1 MTLSMNSSHRVTQ
14 VRSNTSSIQLCFFYF
29 NLIINFNLLN
39 SLLIS
44 ESEYPVD
51 IEDIEEEP
59 NPKYIVKFLEQN
71 DRPPVDYEY
80 KIVKKKSSRFESPT
94 RKESS
99 FRERSH
105 HPDNDRLRDLFSD
118 SNEKEKNEA
127 LQDRAE
133 NDAEYAL
140 LLSQLWAK
148 YKNNKVHGNIE
159 SAPPGIVKLYKE
171 KVVKKRYPDNWGPI
185 AFKRKR
191 SSDSDIE
198 RPVIPDYEPERTQ
211 APITSDANYNAYD
224 VSDNDKDDDW
234 RDEYAIAFQPLDDTL
249 SDTADEDQYSY
260 ESVQKRF
267 PVTKRSSGPYYNTQ
281 KKRFVQSQNKHNK
294 AKTFRSSA
302 GTDPRIIKDLSKIF
316 GGMEMKSPVKRNVNM
331 EESHETKPPQLIMLS
346 HNHNHTQNATKD
358 DDDSHEQQGHSLHH
372 PGMSGKESEHGHDHI
387 HDHEIHSH
395 DKPIKIKKKSIDWSD
410 YFGIDKRSKKFVHD
424 VNENRLKQQYL
435 DTFNKEV
442 VYPLNSFRRHTNVKR
457 NYVEPN
463 PSEESITQSD
473 DKRNAAEDNTNA
485 KIENLDKNLRNVE
498 DLIVDEALHYSN
510 GEEELDSKEE
520 QEIKEKMLQKLATAY
535 SLEKM
540 RKALKEFKQ
549 SLQTQRTETSQ
560 SSLVPSEISKTK
572 RVAVK
577 KEKVDIRDNEIPALD
592 KVQVKD
598 DDFEAEEGAGHYLNG
613 KIDHQLSEG
622 YMDNSGR
629 HRTPL
634 ASTGKLN
641 FFKIC
646 FLDTLSVN

>member
-1 MTLSMNSSHRVTQ
+1 M
-14 VRSNTSSIQLCFFYF
+14 
-29 NLIINFNLLN
+29 
-39 SLLIS
+39 
-44 ESEYPVD
+44 D

-71 DRPPVDYEY
+71 ERQPVDYEY
-80 KIVKKKSSRFESPT
+80 KIVKKKSSRFESPP

-105 HPDNDRLRDLFSD
+105 HSDNDRLRELFSD
-118 SNEKEKNEA
+118 SNEKDKNEA

-148 YKNNKVHGNIE
+148 YKNNKAHGNIE
-159 SAPPGIVKLYKE
+159 SAPPGVVKLYKE
-171 KVVKKRYPDNWGPI
+171 KIVKKRYPDNWGPI

-198 RPVIPDYEPERTQ
+198 RPVIPDYEPDRRQTP
-211 APITSDANYNAYD
+211 ATSDPNYNAYD
-224 VSDNDKDDDW
+224 VSDDDKNDDW

-267 PVTKRSSGPYYNTQ
+267 PVTKRSSGPYYNIQ

-302 GTDPRIIKDLSKIF
+302 GTDPKIIKDLSKIF
-316 GGMEMKSPVKRNVNM
+316 GEMEMKYPVKRNVNK
-331 EESHETKPPQLIMLS
+331 EESFEPKPPQLIMMT
-346 HNHNHTQNATKD
+346 HNNTHKLNATKEED
-358 DDDSHEQQGHSLHH
+358 NDDSHEQHGHSLHH
-372 PGMSGKESEHGHDHI
+372 PEMSGKESEHGHEHN
-387 HDHEIHSH
+387 HEHEIHSH
-395 DKPIKIKKKSIDWSD
+395 HNHDKPVKIQKKSIDWSD
-410 YFGIDKRSKKFVHD
+410 YFGIDKRSKKFIHD

-442 VYPLNSFRRHTNVKR
+442 VYPLNSFRRHTTVKR
-457 NYVEPN
+457 NYVEPT
-463 PSEESITQSD
+463 PREESVTQSD
-473 DKRNAAEDNTNA
+473 DKRSSAEDDTNA

-498 DLIVDEALHYSN
+498 DLIVDEALHYSDS
-510 GEEELDSKEE
+510 EEELDSKEE
-520 QEIKEKMLQKLATAY
+520 QEMKEKMLQKLATAY

-560 SSLVPSEISKTK
+560 TSLAHSEISKTK

-577 KEKVDIRDNEIPALD
+577 KEKVDIRDNEIPAFD
-592 KVQVKD
+592 KLQDKD

-622 YMDNSGR
+622 YMEGSGK
-629 HRTPL
+629 HRTPMV
-634 ASTGKLN
+634 STGKSKFRN
-641 FFKIC
+641 ISF
-646 FLDTLSVN
+646 S

>member
-1 MTLSMNSSHRVTQ
+1 M
-14 VRSNTSSIQLCFFYF
+14 
-29 NLIINFNLLN
+29 
-39 SLLIS
+39 
-44 ESEYPVD
+44 D

-59 NPKYIVKFLEQN
+59 NPKYIVKLLEQYEA
-71 DRPPVDYEY
+71 PPVDYEF
-80 KIVKKKSSRFESPT
+80 KIVKKKSTHFESPP

-105 HPDNDRLRDLFSD
+105 HPGNDRLRDLFSD
-118 SNEKEKNEA
+118 RKEEDKNEI

-148 YKNNKVHGNIE
+148 YKNNKAHGNIE
-159 SAPPGIVKLYKE
+159 SAPPGVVKLYKE

-198 RPVIPDYEPERTQ
+198 RPNIPDYEPERRQT
-211 APITSDANYNAYD
+211 PVTSDPNYNVYD
-224 VSDNDKDDDW
+224 VSDDDKNDDW

-249 SDTADEDQYSY
+249 SDATDEDQYSY

-316 GGMEMKSPVKRNVNM
+316 GEMEMKYPVKRNVHK
-331 EESHETKPPQLIMLS
+331 EEAHESKPPQLTMLI
-346 HNHNHTQNATKD
+346 HNNTHKLNATKN
-358 DDDSHEQQGHSLHH
+358 DDDSHEQHGHSIHH
-372 PGMSGKESEHGHDHI
+372 PGISGKESEHEHDHS

-395 DKPIKIKKKSIDWSD
+395 HGHDKPMKIKKKSIDWSD
-410 YFGIDKRSKKFVHD
+410 YFGIDKRSKKFVND

-442 VYPLNSFRRHTNVKR
+442 VYPLNSFRRHNNVKR

-463 PSEESITQSD
+463 PNEESVTQSD
-473 DKRNAAEDNTNA
+473 LKGSAKEDDTNA
-485 KIENLDKNLRNVE
+485 KIENLEKNLRNVE
-498 DLIVDEALHYSN
+498 DLIVDEALHYSD
-510 GEEELDSKEE
+510 GDEELDSKEE
-520 QEIKEKMLQKLATAY
+520 QEMKEKMLQKLATAY

-549 SLQTQRTETSQ
+549 SLQTQRSDTSQ
-560 SSLVPSEISKTK
+560 TSLGPSEISKTK

-592 KVQVKD
+592 KVQDKD

-613 KIDHQLSEG
+613 KVDHQFSEG
-622 YMDNSGR
+622 YMEGSGR
-629 HRTPL
+629 HRIPAAT
-634 ASTGKLN
+634 TGNLK
-641 FFKIC
+641 FRKIL
-646 FLDTLSVN
+646 FL

>member
-1 MTLSMNSSHRVTQ
+1 MKL
-14 VRSNTSSIQLCFFYF
+14 
-29 NLIINFNLLN
+29 
-39 SLLIS
+39 
-44 ESEYPVD
+44 
-51 IEDIEEEP
+51 
-59 NPKYIVKFLEQN
+59 LEQN
-71 DRPPVDYEY
+71 ERPPVDYEY
-80 KIVKKKSSRFESPT
+80 KIVKKKSSRFESPP

-118 SNEKEKNEA
+118 RNDDDKNEV

-148 YKNNKVHGNIE
+148 YKNNKAHGNIE
-159 SAPPGIVKLYKE
+159 SAPPGVVKLYKE

-198 RPVIPDYEPERTQ
+198 RPIIPDYEPERRQ
-211 APITSDANYNAYD
+211 APVTSDPNYNAYD
-224 VSDNDKDDDW
+224 VADDDKNDDW

-249 SDTADEDQYSY
+249 ADTADEDQYSY

-281 KKRFVQSQNKHNK
+281 KKRFVQSHNKHNK

-316 GGMEMKSPVKRNVNM
+316 GGMEMKSPVKRNVDN
-331 EESHETKPPQLIMLS
+331 EEAHEPKPPQLIMLT
-346 HNHNHTQNATKD
+346 HNNTHKLNATNN
-358 DDDSHEQQGHSLHH
+358 DDDSHEQHGHSLHH
-372 PGMSGKESEHGHDHI
+372 PGVSGTESEHGHDHS
-387 HDHEIHSH
+387 HDHEIHNHHDH
-395 DKPIKIKKKSIDWSD
+395 DKPMKIIKKSIDWSD
-410 YFGIDKRSKKFVHD
+410 YFGIDKRSKKFIQD

-463 PSEESITQSD
+463 PNEESVTQSD
-473 DKRNAAEDNTNA
+473 DKKSSAEDDTNV

-498 DLIVDEALHYSN
+498 DLIVDEALHYSD
-510 GEEELDSKEE
+510 GEEQLDSKEE
-520 QEIKEKMLQKLATAY
+520 QEMKEKMLQKLATAY

-549 SLQTQRTETSQ
+549 SLQTQRTETSHTT
-560 SSLVPSEISKTK
+560 LVPSEISKTK
-572 RVAVK
+572 RVAIK
-577 KEKVDIRDNEIPALD
+577 KEKVDIRDNMIPALD
-592 KVQVKD
+592 KVQDKD
-598 DDFEAEEGAGHYLNG
+598 NDFEAEEGAGHYLNG
-613 KIDHQLSEG
+613 KIDHQVSDG
-622 YMDNSGR
+622 YMDGSGR

-634 ASTGKLN
+634 VSTGK
-641 FFKIC
+641 
-646 FLDTLSVN
+646 